1 MKITLTIE
9 VDDNK
14 VTVTPV
20 AQPTVEPVAQPTV
33 EPVSQ
38 EEVEQPVNESN
49 EDTSNKETEQEET
62 KQEETTCKFK
72 TIGEKLPKGRYAT
85 NYLPRTEQYPY
96 NVKDAKTLLD
106 EYKINISE
114 LAKAM
119 GAFPAVKLRNIF
131 RYDYRR
137 FTKEEFDVILKA
149 IDQINK
155 EKEIN
160 L

>member
-14 VTVTPV
+14 VAVT
-20 AQPTVEPVAQPTV
+20 PVAQPTV

-85 NYLPRTEQYPY
+85 NYLPRTEHYPY
-96 NVKDAKTLLD
+96 NVKDAKNLLD

-119 GAFPAVKLRNIF
+119 GDFPAVKLRNIF

>member
-14 VTVTPV
+14 VTVT
-20 AQPTVEPVAQPTV
+20 PVAQPTV

-49 EDTSNKETEQEET
+49 EDTSNKETEQEETKQEET

>member
-33 EPVSQ
+33 EPVVQ
-38 EEVEQPVNESN
+38 EEVAQPAVDSN
-49 EDTSNKETEQEET
+49 KDASKKETEQEET
-62 KQEETTCKFK
+62 TCELK

-119 GAFPAVKLRNIF
+119 GNFPAVKLRNIF